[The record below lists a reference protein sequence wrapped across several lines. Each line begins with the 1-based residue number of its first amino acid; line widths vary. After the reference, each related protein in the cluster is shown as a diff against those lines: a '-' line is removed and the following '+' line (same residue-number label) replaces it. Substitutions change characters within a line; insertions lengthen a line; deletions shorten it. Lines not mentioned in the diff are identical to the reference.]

1 MIWQNH
7 AMFSH
12 MKLGDDHPRIR
23 INRQII
29 EATGA
34 ARGEYPV
41 LLVPKCTMITIT
53 RAEIM
58 YHVAINLG
66 KDENGK
72 RMFCGAIHKISI
84 DELSPSTQD

>member
-12 MKLGDDHPRIR
+12 MKLSDDHPRIR

-34 ARGEYPV
+34 GAERVSRLARSQVCHDYNHEGRDH
-41 LLVPKCTMITIT
+41 VP
-53 RAEIM
+53 
-58 YHVAINLG
+58 AIN
-66 KDENGK
+66 KRREWQENVLW
-72 RMFCGAIHKISI
+72 CH
-84 DELSPSTQD
+84 TQDFD